1 MRYRLLRKRPLEMS
15 DRDQNHRGSSANSM
29 METTSELF
37 RRKVLHRRLDR
48 RVTFRYL
55 RPSGRVMTMLQSA
68 GRIPGRPGSSLRG
81 FQGSVSKSQGCI
93 TGERDPALFDSDI
106 RSRLTS
112 QKHAVHERGMRESTY
127 IFPQS
132 MTRSA
137 RTLQCSA
144 CRRRMVRPTAHL
156 MTRQTFTH
164 CHQ

>member
-1 MRYRLLRKRPLEMS
+1 MRYRLPRKCPLEMS
-15 DRDQNHRGSSANSM
+15 DRDQNHRRSSANSM
-29 METTSELF
+29 MDTTSELF
-37 RRKVLHRRLDR
+37 RRKASHRRLDR
-48 RVTFRYL
+48 RVTL
-55 RPSGRVMTMLQSA
+55 RPSGRMMTMLQFA
-68 GRIPGRPGSSLRG
+68 GPCIPGRPGSFSRG
-81 FQGSVSKSQGCI
+81 FHGSVSKSQGCI

-112 QKHAVHERGMRESTY
+112 QEHAVHERGKRESTY

-137 RTLQCSA
+137 RTLQCSS